1 MSAPN
6 FRLLASARAL
16 LEQYAPGFDT
26 ALREIPYARREA
38 AGSATIA
45 MFKQTRL
52 GGMLAPKESGGLGAT
67 ALQAIHIQYA
77 LGSRSPSLAVATTMH
92 QFSMASLVAM
102 VSLGSGAE
110 VLLVTAIAQ
119 QRLLLASGFA
129 EGVPGRGILDS
140 GLTAVKTAGGV
151 HISGSKK
158 PCSLA
163 HSMDLLTASYVR
175 QSPDG
180 EELMIALIPAASPGL
195 LRKPYWHNHALAGG
209 ESDEIVLDKVFV
221 SDKMMF
227 SAGAKAQ
234 LEPVQMIGFIWFELL
249 MSASYLGACAGLVE
263 QVIVRER
270 WNDSDRVDLAA
281 EVQLAWFALHGAA
294 HALAAGMPHHDLLAS
309 VLLLR
314 YGLEKLLG
322 RVASAA
328 HEMLGGSSF
337 IASADSSNWLA
348 ACRGLCFHPPARIS
362 MYGALGPY
370 LGSAP
375 FSLS

>member
-1 MSAPN
+1 MS
-6 FRLLASARAL
+6 FRLLAPARAL
-16 LEQYAPGFDT
+16 LEQYAPGFD
-26 ALREIPYARREA
+26 AILSEMPYGQREA
-38 AGSATIA
+38 AHSPVIGL
-45 MFKQTRL
+45 FKKTRL
-52 GGMLAPKESGGLGAT
+52 GGLLAPTESGGLGAT
-67 ALQAIHIQYA
+67 ALQAIQVQYA

-102 VSLGSGAE
+102 VKLGGGAE
-110 VLLVTAIAQ
+110 VLLINAIATQ
-119 QRLLLASGFA
+119 GLLLASGFA

-140 GLTAVKTAGGV
+140 GLTATAAPGGV

-175 QSPDG
+175 PSPNG

-209 ESDEIVLDKVFV
+209 ESDEIVLENVFV
-221 SDKMMF
+221 SDKMIF
-227 SAGAKAQ
+227 SAGCKAQ
-234 LEPVQMIGFIWFELL
+234 LEPVQVIGFIWFELL

-263 QVIVRER
+263 QVVVRQR

-281 EVQLAWFALHGAA
+281 ELQLAWFALHGAA
-294 HALAAGMPHHDLLAS
+294 HALASELARDDLLAS

-314 YGLEKLLG
+314 YGLEKLLA
-322 RVASAA
+322 RVSVAA
-328 HEMLGGSSF
+328 HEMLGGNSF

-362 MYGALGPY
+362 MYSALGPY
-370 LGSAP
+370 LGAAQ